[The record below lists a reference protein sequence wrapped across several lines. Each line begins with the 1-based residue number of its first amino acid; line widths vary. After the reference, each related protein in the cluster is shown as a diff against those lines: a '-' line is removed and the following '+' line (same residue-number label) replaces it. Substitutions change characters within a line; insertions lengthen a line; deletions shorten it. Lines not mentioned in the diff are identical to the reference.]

1 MKLIVKFILSAIAV
15 VIISKLLPGV
25 EVVDY
30 LTALIVAV
38 VLAVLN
44 LFVRPLLVLL
54 TLPATI
60 LTLGLF
66 LLVINGLIIL
76 LAGHLIN
83 GFQVSSI
90 WTAILFSILLTILQ
104 SIFHSVLQ
112 EDRRITE

>member
-1 MKLIVKFILSAIAV
+1 MKLIVKFILTAIAV
-15 VIISKLLPGV
+15 VLIAKLLPGV
-25 EVVDY
+25 EVADY
-30 LTALIVAV
+30 FTAFLVAV
-38 VLAVLN
+38 VLGILN
-44 LFVRPLLVLL
+44 IFLRPLLILL

-90 WTAILFSILLTILQ
+90 WIAILFSILLTILQ
-104 SIFHSVLQ
+104 SIFHSILN
-112 EDRRITE
+112 EDKRIAR